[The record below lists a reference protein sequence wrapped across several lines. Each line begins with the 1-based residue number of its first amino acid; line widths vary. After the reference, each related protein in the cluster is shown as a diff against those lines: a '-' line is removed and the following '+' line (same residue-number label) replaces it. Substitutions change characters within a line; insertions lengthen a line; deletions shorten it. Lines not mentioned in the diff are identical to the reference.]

1 MTFRD
6 FMERALYDPGGGYY
20 SSSGTAW
27 RECPDYVTAPQVDPS
42 FGAAVAR
49 LMQECDVA
57 LGCPRRF
64 DLVDFGGG
72 DGVLLGDICTALQG
86 EAPNLYERLHGCC
99 VERGPGACHQQ
110 QQRLA
115 AHADHF
121 TWLSDIDELPRN
133 SVRGLVVSNELLDA
147 FAVHRVVCRK
157 GSLCEVYVD
166 ADDGMLVER
175 EGPPSTEEL
184 ASYIAANEIKLV
196 EGQTAEI
203 CLEVAGWMD
212 TVSRVLLEGF
222 VLTVDYG
229 AETSALYDPERM
241 RESLVCQHRYQLNTE
256 PLKRVGRQ
264 DITAHV
270 DFGNLRRCG
279 TLANFD
285 VIGDVSLAVF
295 LVGFGAVE
303 ELTPDP
309 SGESPGAHDLRRY
322 LGLRHLL
329 FTEIGDAHRVILQ
342 CKGVNPIPFSLDR
355 LG

>member
-6 FMERALYDPGGGYY
+6 FMERALYDPVEGYY
-20 SSSGTAW
+20 RSSQTAW
-27 RECPDYVTAPQVDPS
+27 KERPDYVTAPQVDS
-42 FGAAVAR
+42 GFGAAVAR

-57 LGCPRRF
+57 LGCPPRF

-72 DGVLLGDICTALQG
+72 DGTLLVDICTALQD
-86 EAPNLYERLHGCC
+86 EAPNLYARLRGCC
-99 VERGPGACHQQ
+99 VERGAGARHQQ

-121 TWLSDIDELPRN
+121 TWLSNIDDMPRD
-133 SVRGLVVSNELLDA
+133 SLCGLVVSNELLDA
-147 FAVHRVVCRK
+147 FAVHRVVCRND
-157 GSLCEVYVD
+157 SLCEVYVD
-166 ADDGMLVER
+166 VDDDMLVER

-184 ASYIAANEIKLV
+184 ARYIAANEIKLV

-203 CLEVAGWMD
+203 CLEVATWVDM
-212 TVSRVLLEGF
+212 VSRVLVEGF

-229 AETSALYDPERM
+229 AETSALYDPERV
-241 RESLVCQHRYQLNTE
+241 RESLVCQHRYQLNTD
-256 PLKRVGRQ
+256 PLTRVGGQ

-279 TLANFD
+279 KLANFD

-295 LVGFGAVE
+295 LVEFGAVE
-303 ELTPDP
+303 DLSREPL
-309 SGESPGAHDLRRY
+309 GAHDLRRY

-342 CKGVNPIPFSLDR
+342 CKGVSPIPFSLDR
-355 LG
+355 LGR